1 MYIPCWNC
9 GHDVWIETQTECRH
23 CGEPSKRCVD
33 CASYQVVG
41 SSCRALGVQINQA
54 DASDPTSL
62 SQSYRCPDYHQSP
75 LAAQQ
80 ASARKGGKRAKDE
93 SAAAPA
99 APAGTAAAAA
109 RPTAPA
115 KPAPASPE
123 AAEPLARPARP
134 HVIAHRGCTETAPEN
149 TVAAIEAAAKMRC
162 DAIEFD
168 VHVTSDGK
176 PVVIHDATLERTT
189 SGEGAVAATS
199 LAEIRTLD
207 AGSWFSEE
215 FAGQRVPTLDEAIA
229 AAGKSMMAVHVRCHE
244 NESDRAERAI
254 TDELR
259 NQGAV
264 KRAWIIHHTRH
275 GLYRFR
281 KLQEDLRLCWLPR
294 DGGRDM
300 EYIDDAFYMGYRII
314 QPTFRVVTPEF
325 VEYARKKGV
334 WINVFWADEEDQMR
348 QLTDLGV
355 NGILTNKPR
364 LLQQVLGLR
373 GDAASAEKS

>member
-1 MYIPCWNC
+1 MFIPCWNC
-9 GHDVWIETQTECRH
+9 GQDIWIETQTECRH

-33 CASYQVVG
+33 CANYQVVG
-41 SSCRALGVQINQA
+41 STCRVLGGVQINQS
-54 DASDPTSL
+54 DASDPTAL

-75 LAAQQ
+75 AAAQQ
-80 ASARKGGKRAKDE
+80 ALTHKGGKRAKE
-93 SAAAPA
+93 TSGAAAPA
-99 APAGTAAAAA
+99 EKPAAATP
-109 RPTAPA
+109 RPHRPA
-115 KPAPASPE
+115 KPASASREAPE
-123 AAEPLARPARP
+123 ELPRPARP
-134 HVIAHRGCTETAPEN
+134 HVIAHRGCTESAPEN
-149 TVAAIEAAAKMRC
+149 TVAAITAAAKMRC

-207 AGSWFSEE
+207 AGAWFSED
-215 FAGQRVPTLDEAIA
+215 FAGQRVPTFEEAVA
-229 AAGKSMMAVHVRCHE
+229 ATGKSLLAVHVRCHE
-244 NESDRAERAI
+244 NDSDRAERAI
-254 TDELR
+254 VADLQ
-259 NQGAV
+259 NQNAV

-281 KLQEDLRLCWLPR
+281 KLEEDLRLCWLPR
-294 DGGRDM
+294 DGGRDL

-314 QPTFRVVTPEF
+314 QPTYRVVTPEF

-334 WINVFWADEEDQMR
+334 WINVFWADDEDQMR

-364 LLQQVLGLR
+364 LLQQVIGVR
-373 GDAASAEKS
+373 RETDEKS